1 MTINEQGER
10 VLADRVDLQNRKS
23 KFLDIIHVMA
33 SVQCYWRD
41 QARPVDVSERERK
54 ATQERLLISCESAR
68 TSLVSTSFKSRSTFN
83 VFNVHLSLCQY

>member
-1 MTINEQGER
+1 MTINERAER
-10 VLADRVDLQNRKS
+10 MSADRVDLQNRKS
-23 KFLDIIHVMA
+23 EFLDIIHVMA

-68 TSLVSTSFKSRSTFN
+68 TSLASATDQARS
-83 VFNVHLSLCQY
+83 LSLREY